1 MITSEFLNILE
12 YGHRKHTNND
22 KKSQYNAQRYKKKKK
37 IKPNFVSLRPII
49 LWRDTGVNM
58 YNNNA

>member
-22 KKSQYNAQRYKKKKK
+22 KKSQYNAQRYKKK
-37 IKPNFVSLRPII
+37 IKPNFVSLRPIT
-49 LWRDTGVNM
+49 LWRDTGVNT